1 MTRRDR
7 RHPEPDE
14 RRSHRRVSAE
24 HLPSLVTHMS
34 GGARVNLLDLSH
46 GGVRIETTR
55 HMRPGQVVS
64 VRFAVD
70 DRVVTISAKVVRAAV
85 VRLDAEEVRYETGL
99 SLSEPFDCEE
109 LQLALVER
117 RRESSDA
124 YLAQAPEPAAAV
136 ADLTFTHLADG
147 ASLETTG
154 RGWWLSPK
162 RPAMLGS
169 VDNRTA

>member
-24 HLPSLVTHMS
+24 HLPSLVTHIS

-99 SLSEPFDCEE
+99 SLSEPFDYHHRRFVIRVRAGRAGQRYG
-109 LQLALVER
+109 LLHLPSAWSHER
-117 RRESSDA
+117 
-124 YLAQAPEPAAAV
+124 
-136 ADLTFTHLADG
+136 
-147 ASLETTG
+147 
-154 RGWWLSPK
+154 
-162 RPAMLGS
+162 
-169 VDNRTA
+169 

>member
-24 HLPSLVTHMS
+24 QLPSLVTHIS

-64 VRFAVD
+64 VRFSVD
-70 DRVVTISAKVVRAAV
+70 ERVVTVSAKVVRAAV

-117 RRESSDA
+117 RREASDG
-124 YLAQAPEPAAAV
+124 YLAQDSEPAEAV
-136 ADLTFTHLADG
+136 SEVSFTHLVEG
-147 ASLETTG
+147 ASLDTTG

-162 RPAMLGS
+162 RPTVLEH
-169 VDNRTA
+169 R